1 MKGEKMKKIILIIII
16 IILILSLN
24 KNSDIEIPENAI
36 RFRVIANSNSQKEQ
50 MIKRQVIENIKPN
63 LISIMK
69 NSNNIDNS
77 RNNIINNI
85 DEIKDKTNK
94 FLIENN
100 INQEADVVYGDNYF
114 PVKKYKG
121 TKYNAGN
128 YESLVI
134 KLGKAKG
141 NNFWCV
147 LFPPLCMVEEDKSLK
162 GKVEYKS
169 YVKELL
175 DKYFK

>member
-1 MKGEKMKKIILIIII
+1 MKRKLT
-16 IILILSLN
+16 LS
-24 KNSDIEIPENAI
+24 IEEEVLQSATERIPNISKFVEDCL
-36 RFRVIANSNSQKEQ
+36 KE
-50 MIKRQVIENIKPN
+50 
-63 LISIMK
+63 
-69 NSNNIDNS
+69 
-77 RNNIINNI
+77 
-85 DEIKDKTNK
+85 
-94 FLIENN
+94 FL
-100 INQEADVVYGDNYF
+100 G
-114 PVKKYKG
+114 
-121 TKYNAGN
+121 YNAGN